1 MTAAGAPPRDPEA
14 KLVAKANQIA
24 AFFRPYPAAEAAAG
38 VRDHLAAFWTPAM
51 RRSLDRRPAAG
62 GAGHDP
68 IVMAALRDAPAGAA
82 APGRPETAGPREAG
96 AIAASDAGCPDPW
109 GVASLSAFIPG

>member
-1 MTAAGAPPRDPEA
+1 MTGGGDHRGDLDS

-51 RRSLDRRPAAG
+51 RRTLGMRAVAG
-62 GAGHDP
+62 GAGLDQ
-68 IVMAALRDAPAGAA
+68 IVLAALLDAPAAGS

-96 AIAASDAGCPDPW
+96 AIAASDAG
-109 GVASLSAFIPG
+109 

>member
-1 MTAAGAPPRDPEA
+1 MSAGDRHDPEA

-51 RRSLDRRPAAG
+51 RHLLGLRAAAG
-62 GAGHDP
+62 GAGLDP
-68 IVMAALRDAPAGAA
+68 IVRAALRDAPPEAA
-82 APGRPETAGPREAG
+82 APGRPETAGPGEAG
-96 AIAASDAGCPDPW
+96 AIAASDAG
-109 GVASLSAFIPG
+109 